1 MINIIG
7 LGPGYTG
14 YITKLGEQLIYS
26 SDVVI
31 GGKRNL
37 ESIKDFKGEKIV
49 LSTNL
54 KEILQYIQNNLD
66 KNISVIASG
75 DPSIYG
81 IGRYLSK
88 T

>member
-7 LGPGYTG
+7 LGPGNTG

-37 ESIKDFKGEKIV
+37 ESIKEFKGEKIV
-49 LSTNL
+49 SSTNL
-54 KEILQYIQNNLD
+54 K
-66 KNISVIASG
+66 
-75 DPSIYG
+75 
-81 IGRYLSK
+81 
-88 T
+88 